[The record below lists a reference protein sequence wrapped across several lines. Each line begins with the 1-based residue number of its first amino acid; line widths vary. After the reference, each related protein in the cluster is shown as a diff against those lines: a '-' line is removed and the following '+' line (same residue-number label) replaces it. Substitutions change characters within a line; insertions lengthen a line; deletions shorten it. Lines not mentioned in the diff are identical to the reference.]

1 MIDIGEKEIVR
12 RTAVAS
18 GFIELKSGTL
28 EAIKKGEVKK
38 GDVLSTARAAGIMA
52 AKHTPDTIPFCHIIA
67 LEHADSKFSI
77 EDDGIKC
84 TCEVSARYKTGV
96 EMEALSCV
104 SASLLTI
111 WDMVKYLE
119 KDSKGQYPSTRIS
132 TIMVDIKEKTP
143 LNGEDNGSR

>member
-1 MIDIGEKEIVR
+1 MIDIGDKDIVR

-18 GFIELKSGTL
+18 GFIELKSETL

-38 GDVLSTARAAGIMA
+38 GDVLNTARAAGIMA

-67 LEHADSKFSI
+67 LEHADSKFTI
-77 EDDGIKC
+77 TEDGVKC

-96 EMEALSCV
+96 EMEALNCV

-111 WDMVKYLE
+111 WDMVKYME
-119 KDSKGQYPSTRIS
+119 KDSKGQYPGTRIS
-132 TIMVDIKEKTP
+132 SIMVELKEKTP
-143 LNGEDNGSR
+143 LNGEE

>member
-1 MIDIGEKEIVR
+1 MIDIGDKEIVR

-18 GFIELKSGTL
+18 GFIELKPETL
-28 EAIKKGEVKK
+28 EAIKKNKVKK

-67 LEHADSKFSI
+67 LEHADSKFTI
-77 EDDGIKC
+77 EENGVKC

-96 EMEALSCV
+96 EMEALNCV

-111 WDMVKYLE
+111 WDMVKYIE
-119 KDSKGQYPSTRIS
+119 KDGNGQYPYTKIS
-132 TIMVDIKEKTP
+132 NIGVDLKEKIP
-143 LNGEDNGSR
+143 IRDAD

>member
-1 MIDIGEKEIVR
+1 MIDIGDKEIVR

-18 GFIELKSGTL
+18 GFIELKPETL
-28 EAIKKGEVKK
+28 EAIQKNKVKK

-67 LEHADSKFSI
+67 LEHAESKFTI
-77 EDDGIKC
+77 EENGVKC

-96 EMEALSCV
+96 EMEALNCV

-111 WDMVKYLE
+111 WDMVKYIE
-119 KDSKGQYPSTRIS
+119 KDDNGQYPYTKIS
-132 TIMVDIKEKTP
+132 TIGVDIKEKIP
-143 LNGEDNGSR
+143 IRDAD

>member
-1 MIDIGEKEIVR
+1 MIDIGDKEIVR

-18 GFIELKSGTL
+18 GFIKLKPVTL
-28 EAIKKGEVKK
+28 EAIQKNKVKK

-67 LEHADSKFSI
+67 LEHAESKFTI
-77 EDDGIKC
+77 EENGVKC

-96 EMEALSCV
+96 EMEALNCV

-119 KDSKGQYPSTRIS
+119 KDGNGQYPYTKIS
-132 TIMVDIKEKTP
+132 NIEVDLKEKIP
-143 LNGEDNGSR
+143 IRDAD